1 MKKIIFVLLSSSF
14 LASCNQVTQTPHVS
28 TTAQLGEVSQTQETF
43 SAETSP
49 TIRPQSN
56 WCNFRYGKSNSIIAA
71 YYDPAM
77 STYYRGVFDGARANW
92 SGISSN
98 VTVNATSTNS
108 NLPDRYYAL
117 DTDTPGLLGRIN
129 PFVYNSSGALVGG
142 PEYVNSAWVTVNV
155 FIYINQM
162 QANGMT
168 YSQQVSNA
176 THEIGH
182 SLKMA
187 HPNDASCYYSVPQ
200 SGESSVMNQGIQNI
214 GPQNFDKRELKRV
227 WGV

>member
-1 MKKIIFVLLSSSF
+1 MKNVTFVLLFTAF
-14 LASCNQVTQTPHVS
+14 LASCNQSKQIPDASAPQV
-28 TTAQLGEVSQTQETF
+28 EEDSQIQGDLPPE
-43 SAETSP
+43 ASP
-49 TIRPQSN
+49 TLQPQSN
-56 WCNFRYGKSNSIIAA
+56 WCNFRSGKSNSIIAA

-77 STYYRGVFDGARANW
+77 SSYYRGVFDSARTNW

-98 VTVNATSTNS
+98 VAVNATSTNT

-142 PEYVNSAWVTVNV
+142 PEYLNSAWVTVNV

-162 QANGMT
+162 QANNMT

-227 WGV
+227 WGI